1 MPDLIKILPIEV
13 SNKIAAGEVVQRPSS
28 VLKELLENS
37 LDANSSKIKV
47 IVKNAGKNLI
57 QVIDDGNGMS
67 IKDMHSSFIKHAT
80 SKINSIDDVFSVSSL
95 GFRGEALAAI
105 SSVSMIEM
113 TSNNE
118 TDNDGYFIEM
128 NGGKIIN
135 EKELSTNK
143 GTSIKVKNI
152 FFNVPARRNFLKSDF
167 VELKHIMNVFYN
179 IAISHNEIEFT
190 FINNDDEV
198 FYLKKE
204 SLKKRIISVF
214 GEKIR
219 ENLIPIKENTQIASL
234 NGFIL
239 KPEYSKKSRFNQF
252 IFVNNRAIKSQFIN
266 HSVSSSFDGLLRDGY
281 YPAYFLFVNIDPMK
295 IDVNVHPNK
304 TEIKFDDDQSLYS
317 IINSSVKH
325 CLGIYQISPVLD
337 FEKDASMDISYKQI
351 NSDPKTP
358 SIEVDSEFNP
368 FKIFNEDNFIKKDSD
383 IDLINNL
390 SNINEEDNSSPKIFQ
405 IFNKY
410 IVSTSKS
417 SLIIINQ
424 NLAHQ
429 RILYESLLKSI
440 FETKTESQKL
450 IFPVEITLNNSE
462 LILFKKSI
470 TEFDSLGFEYKLS
483 DSILTVSSVPI
494 QLQNN
499 PIEEIIEEILNDEND
514 FENSKNLSYSDY
526 FAKKLSKISSI
537 KSGKNL
543 NSNEQEYLVNQLFSC
558 KEPNLSPNNQQIFI
572 TLNKN
577 DIENRFNG
585 KS

>member
-1 MPDLIKILPIEV
+1 MSDIVKILPIEV

-37 LDANSSKIKV
+37 LDANCSKITV
-47 IVKNAGKNLI
+47 IIKNAGKNLI
-57 QVIDDGNGMS
+57 QVIDDGDGMT
-67 IKDMHSSFIKHAT
+67 IKDMHSSFVKHAT
-80 SKINSIDDVFSVSSL
+80 SKINSIEDVFSISSM

-113 TSNNE
+113 TSSKKPKNE
-118 TDNDGYFIEM
+118 GYFIEM
-128 NGGKIIN
+128 TGGKIIN
-135 EKELSTNK
+135 ERELSLDK

-167 VELKHIMNVFYN
+167 VELRHIMNVFHN
-179 IAISHNEIEFT
+179 IAISNHEIEFS
-190 FINNDDEV
+190 FINNEEEV

-204 SLKKRIISVF
+204 SIKKRIISVF

-219 ENLIPIKENTQIASL
+219 EHLIPIKENTQIANL

-239 KPEYSKKSRFNQF
+239 KPEFAKKSRSNQF
-252 IFVNNRAIKSQFIN
+252 IFVNNRPIKSQFIN
-266 HSVSSSFDGLLRDGY
+266 HSISSSFDGLLRDGY
-281 YPAYFLFVNIDPMK
+281 YPGYFLFINIDPLK

-317 IINSSVKH
+317 IINSAVKH

-337 FEKDASMDISYKQI
+337 FEKDSSMDISYNQI
-351 NSDPKTP
+351 NTDPKIP

-368 FKIFNEDNFIKKDSD
+368 FKIFNEEDFIKKDS
-383 IDLINNL
+383 NL
-390 SNINEEDNSSPKIFQ
+390 ELSDSLSYANEDNKLSSKIFQ

-429 RILYESLLKSI
+429 RILYEDFLKSI
-440 FETKTESQKL
+440 FESSSESQKL
-450 IFPVEITLNNSE
+450 VFPIEITLTKSQ
-462 LILFKKSI
+462 LILFKKI
-470 TEFDSLGFEYKLS
+470 TTEFDSLGFVYDLS
-483 DSILTVSSVPI
+483 NTLLSISSVPT
-494 QLQNN
+494 QLINN
-499 PIEEIIEEILNDEND
+499 SIEEIIEDILDDENIFD
-514 FENSKNLSYSDY
+514 KSKNFSYSDF
-526 FAKKLSKISSI
+526 FAKKLSKSSSI
-537 KSGKNL
+537 KTGQSL
-543 NSNEQEYLVNQLFSC
+543 NSNEQEFLVNQLFSC
-558 KEPNLSPNNQQIFI
+558 KEPNLSPDNKQIFI

-577 DIENRFNG
+577 DIENRF
-585 KS
+585 